1 MRVLLVGPGG
11 REHALAWSLSR
22 SSSLGELHAAPGN
35 PGIAA
40 FGECHPVDAADVDG
54 LTALARSVKPDLVVV
69 GPEAP
74 LVSGIVDELR
84 AAGIAAFGPDA
95 AAARIE
101 GSKAFAKAV
110 MQTAGVASP
119 AALDEPRA
127 PCVVKFD
134 GLAGGKGVFVCHTS
148 GELER
153 GLAAALRLGDDVV
166 VEELLEGDELSLF
179 ALSDGRDVL
188 PLAPARDFKR
198 ARDGDAGPNTGGM
211 GAYSPVPSI
220 DGADVDELVDTVH
233 RPVIRELAG
242 RGTPFTGLLYA
253 GLMLT
258 DSGPRVLEFNCR
270 FGDPETQAIL
280 PRLDGDLLDT
290 LAAAAAGELGGT
302 QLVAR
307 DAAVTVVL
315 AAQGYPETGDTG
327 TPIGGIDDAER
338 AGALVFHAGTRFD
351 GPRLVTA
358 GGRVLNVTG
367 TGDSLED
374 ARRAAYDGAAA
385 IRCDALRYRS
395 DIAGEV
401 AAVRG

>member
-1 MRVLLVGPGG
+1 MLD
-11 REHALAWSLSR
+11 
-22 SSSLGELHAAPGN
+22 ELHAAPGN
-35 PGIAA
+35 PGLAA
-40 FGECHPVDAADVDG
+40 LGECHPADPADVKA
-54 LTALARSVKPDLVVV
+54 LTALATSLRPDLVVV

-74 LVSGIVDELR
+74 LVAGLVDELC
-84 AAGIAAFGPDA
+84 AAGIAAFGPA
-95 AAARIE
+95 ATAARIE
-101 GSKAFAKAV
+101 GSKSFAKEV
-110 MQTAGVASP
+110 MRTAGVATA
-119 AALDEPRA
+119 AALDEPHA

-134 GLAGGKGVFVCHTS
+134 GLAAGKGVFVCHTTE
-148 GELER
+148 ELEG
-153 GLAAALRLGDDVV
+153 GLAAARRLGDDVV

-179 ALSDGRDVL
+179 ALCDGRDVL

-198 ARDGDAGPNTGGM
+198 AWDGDAGPNTGGM
-211 GAYSPVPSI
+211 GAYSPVPGI
-220 DGADVDELVDTVH
+220 DRADIDELVDAVH
-233 RPVIRELAG
+233 RPVVRELAA

-280 PRLDGDLLDT
+280 PRLEGDLLEA

-302 QLVAR
+302 RLATH

-315 AAQGYPETGDTG
+315 AARRYPETGDAG

-338 AGALVFHAGTRFD
+338 AGALVFHAGTKLD

-374 ARRAAYDGAAA
+374 ARRVAYDGAAA
-385 IRCDALRYRS
+385 IRCEALRYRF